1 MKFRT
6 IRQII
11 VCVMV
16 IGISAW
22 GISQKQTYTRI
33 LEGTNAL
40 DCFYVAEF
48 PESLTETTLEDMQ
61 KMLPNSGFI
70 IRATATGEKDYL
82 FMVNQQEVLVQK
94 VYQGEGM
101 QVGEKINI
109 VAGAG
114 FVFRNVAEGKLAEL
128 GFVNEMR
135 EGQEYLIF
143 LEKKINHLSF
153 YNTNAK
159 DTYQVM
165 PTLITPI
172 FGYEDRENVIIDI
185 PQGTSTY
192 VQYSLVR
199 ENEFFVTSKQAL
211 TTLIEMKHR
220 FLNTYPKEN

>member
-1 MKFRT
+1 MFLYGWGTVIRT
-6 IRQII
+6 QECR
-11 VCVMV
+11 
-16 IGISAW
+16 
-22 GISQKQTYTRI
+22 SQSPMPYHLAIAQ
-33 LEGTNAL
+33 
-40 DCFYVAEF
+40 CSFY
-48 PESLTETTLEDMQ
+48 
-61 KMLPNSGFI
+61 FI
-70 IRATATGEKDYL
+70 ILIFIY
-82 FMVNQQEVLVQK
+82 
-94 VYQGEGM
+94 
-101 QVGEKINI
+101 
-109 VAGAG
+109 
-114 FVFRNVAEGKLAEL
+114 
-128 GFVNEMR
+128 
-135 EGQEYLIF
+135 QEYLIF

-220 FLNTYPKEN
+220 FLNTYSKEN

>member
-33 LEGTNAL
+33 LEGTNVL

-48 PESLTETTLEDMQ
+48 PESLMETTLEDMQ

-94 VYQGEGM
+94 LYQVEGM
-101 QVGEKINI
+101 QV
-109 VAGAG
+109 
-114 FVFRNVAEGKLAEL
+114 
-128 GFVNEMR
+128 
-135 EGQEYLIF
+135 
-143 LEKKINHLSF
+143 
-153 YNTNAK
+153 
-159 DTYQVM
+159 
-165 PTLITPI
+165 
-172 FGYEDRENVIIDI
+172 
-185 PQGTSTY
+185 
-192 VQYSLVR
+192 
-199 ENEFFVTSKQAL
+199 
-211 TTLIEMKHR
+211 
-220 FLNTYPKEN
+220 

>member
-1 MKFRT
+1 MTLEEKYKKTNDSTYNDRILKA
-6 IRQII
+6 IRQNLN
-11 VCVMV
+11 
-16 IGISAW
+16 
-22 GISQKQTYTRI
+22 KYKFKT
-33 LEGTNAL
+33 
-40 DCFYVAEF
+40 
-48 PESLTETTLEDMQ
+48 
-61 KMLPNSGFI
+61 
-70 IRATATGEKDYL
+70 
-82 FMVNQQEVLVQK
+82 QE
-94 VYQGEGM
+94 E
-101 QVGEKINI
+101 I
-109 VAGAG
+109 
-114 FVFRNVAEGKLAEL
+114 
-128 GFVNEMR
+128 
-135 EGQEYLIF
+135 LIF

>member
-48 PESLTETTLEDMQ
+48 PESLMETTLEDMQ

-82 FMVNQQEVLVQK
+82 FMVNQQEVLCRKYTKEKGYKLERKSILWQVQDL
-94 VYQGEGM
+94 YFGM
-101 QVGEKINI
+101 WQKGN
-109 VAGAG
+109 
-114 FVFRNVAEGKLAEL
+114 
-128 GFVNEMR
+128 
-135 EGQEYLIF
+135 
-143 LEKKINHLSF
+143 
-153 YNTNAK
+153 
-159 DTYQVM
+159 
-165 PTLITPI
+165 
-172 FGYEDRENVIIDI
+172 
-185 PQGTSTY
+185 
-192 VQYSLVR
+192 
-199 ENEFFVTSKQAL
+199 
-211 TTLIEMKHR
+211 
-220 FLNTYPKEN
+220 